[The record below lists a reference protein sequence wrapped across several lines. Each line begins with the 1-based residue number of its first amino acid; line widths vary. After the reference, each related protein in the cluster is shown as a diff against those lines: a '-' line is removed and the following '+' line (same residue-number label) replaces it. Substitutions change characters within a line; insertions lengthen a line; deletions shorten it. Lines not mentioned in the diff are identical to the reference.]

1 MVKKWDTH
9 HRHATPAHAYH
20 TTDYTVVNTT
30 NLSNLDDPESV
41 PLSPT
46 WSPLIFPTMVWARR
60 LCARLRDSSFDM
72 ALRILVASCFLTA
85 SNEIIG
91 SRTDADRVC
100 ISGLVAG
107 GNATASGAAALP
119 LLSGNLRVGRDGARM
134 LLYMLA
140 PVIQLAISAGVW
152 VVFMHG
158 AFLRQALLL
167 SRKSHAEQLEHRH
180 TQFIKVCLVLGPFK
194 ALFAFNTT
202 VYRNVPGAAPAMLMG
217 TPAVAAGV
225 ILLLTPSARA
235 RQLTSNIP
243 YLAAGVLLLRVV
255 QDLLAYYWTS
265 GGGGALLSLGCEL
278 FTGRLKHQA
287 FAVISLC
294 AASNTPTHHIAGIAF
309 GLAAVP
315 IFVSL
320 LHMISIGTFNW
331 HDTDSVLA
339 PLGLIVNN
347 GVFFVLQHWSRKS
360 AKAYMDTHQQT
371 RQNRQTTSLHVPAES
386 LSADLLDCPPLLFEE
401 EDNANNKHVMHVNVC
416 IDNPRSKRRNLGS
429 CPLPRQFRRANDD
442 LEDVRGDGKES
453 VA

>member
-1 MVKKWDTH
+1 MA
-9 HRHATPAHAYH
+9 R
-20 TTDYTVVNTT
+20 
-30 NLSNLDDPESV
+30 
-41 PLSPT
+41 
-46 WSPLIFPTMVWARR
+46 ARR
-60 LCARLRDSSFDM
+60 LCERLRDSFDM
-72 ALRILVASCFLTA
+72 ALRTLVASCFLTA
-85 SNEIIG
+85 SNEIIS

-100 ISGLVAG
+100 ISGLSVIAG

-119 LLSGNLRVGRDGARM
+119 PFSGNLRVGRDGAPM
-134 LLYMLA
+134 LYMLA
-140 PVIQLAISAGVW
+140 PVIQLAISASVW

-194 ALFAFNTT
+194 ALFAFNTA
-202 VYRNVPGAAPAMLMG
+202 VYRKVPGAAPAMLMG
-217 TPAVAAGV
+217 TPAIAAGA
-225 ILLLTPSARA
+225 ILLLTSSARA
-235 RQLTSNIP
+235 RQLTSNMP
-243 YLAAGVLLLRVV
+243 CLAAGLLLLRVV
-255 QDLLAYYWTS
+255 QDLLAYYNRSVWAS
-265 GGGGALLSLGCEL
+265 GGGGALLSLSCEL

-294 AASNTPTHHIAGIAF
+294 AASNTPAHHIAGIAF

-347 GVFFVLQHWSRKS
+347 GVFAMLQHWSRKR
-360 AKAYMDTHQQT
+360 ANAYVETHQQT
-371 RQNRQTTSLHVPAES
+371 RQHRQTTSLHVPAES
-386 LSADLLDCPPLLFEE
+386 LSADLLDVDDCPPLLFESSLFE
-401 EDNANNKHVMHVNVC
+401 EDNANNTHVMHVNVC
-416 IDNPRSKRRNLGS
+416 IDNPRPKRRNLGS
-429 CPLPRQFRRANDD
+429 CPLPRQFRHANDD
-442 LEDVRGDGKES
+442 SGGHADAEDVGGDGKES